1 MKILLSAFEP
11 FGGEKINPTQII
23 LQELPDTLE
32 GITLIKVNVPVEFDT
47 CTETVMSAVRR
58 ETPDAVILLG
68 QAGGRDAVTPE
79 RIGINLDDARMADNA
94 GKCPKDVPID
104 PEGPAAYFSTLPV
117 REIVEAI
124 AEKEIPARISNSA
137 GTYVCNHLMYSVL
150 HSFAKEGR
158 KVPCGF
164 IHVPYLSEQV
174 KDKEGVYGMALAEMS
189 EAVKT
194 AVLIVA
200 KKNCK
205 KLAFRC

>member
-11 FGGEKINPTQII
+11 FGGESVNPTQII
-23 LQELPDTLE
+23 LQKLPDRLE

-47 CTETVMSAVRR
+47 CTKAVTDAVKK
-58 ETPDAVILLG
+58 ENPDAVILLG
-68 QAGGRDAVTPE
+68 QAGGRDAITPE
-79 RIGINLDDARMADNA
+79 RIGINLDDARIADNA

-117 REIVEAI
+117 REIAEAI
-124 AEKEIPARISNSA
+124 AEKGIPARISNSA

-158 KVPCGF
+158 SIPCGF
-164 IHVPYLSEQV
+164 IHVPYLLEQV
-174 KDKEGVYGMALAEMS
+174 TDKEGVYGMAIEEMT

-194 AVLIVA
+194 AVLTLA
-200 KKNCK
+200 KK
-205 KLAFRC
+205 F